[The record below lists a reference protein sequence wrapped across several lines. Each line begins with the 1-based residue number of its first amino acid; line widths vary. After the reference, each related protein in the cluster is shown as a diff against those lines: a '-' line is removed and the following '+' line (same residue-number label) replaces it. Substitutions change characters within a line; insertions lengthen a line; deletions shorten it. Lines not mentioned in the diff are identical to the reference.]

1 MLNIDYAEGLNLP
14 AKISIG
20 SIDDVDCTLIIARNS
35 FPHLKMGDYFY
46 SKDVDAFLNNPP
58 NLISIKSKRET
69 FTLYNSES
77 SGDSLIPEYVTTG
90 SKPES
95 ISGVDISLSGLY
107 TFFDGLSNFTVS
119 DSCIKK
125 DITDCFIKTE
135 FNINDELY
143 TFSVEHDYSF
153 SKKID
158 TTTIVEDAFI
168 RIRKYEGDISLDAI
182 KNIVKKIRILF
193 SLMLGFDLSIR
204 KTWIIKNDGARC
216 NSFYF
221 HAPSK
226 LEPPFENSH
235 DCFIF
240 SAKLLANNEWCEILT
255 STFNGDSSNSLSEF
269 WVRLVSMFSYKGFW
283 EYEILGVVSLL
294 DAYSKKHHEAHTNK
308 TISLRKF
315 DKLKGSIK
323 NTLREYKN
331 SLPADKNY
339 DDSCEVI
346 DNMIL
351 QVGYIKNT
359 NAQDF
364 RLILKLLME
373 TISTDIQNL
382 IDFKNEDFEMIIKI
396 RNAAAHGAPID
407 EDIMA
412 NLQRVMIVKEKI
424 KFLLLYLFFKSM
436 NFSVKDFIK
445 LCRHSFSK
453 IKFGA
458 DLDSYTLNMISGTG
472 VALHIDSQSI
482 AKAKKTS
489 KINTVIIYH
498 VKSQRCEIGNSTIQE
513 VMDSMYSSN
522 KGKFNNFVDLIY
534 EKYLI
539 NEIFSVQYLHSLF
552 LCAEDEKIELHG
564 AYLIK
569 IND

>member
-1 MLNIDYAEGLNLP
+1 MLNIDYAEGLNVP

-20 SIDDVDCTLIIARNS
+20 SIDDLDCTLIIARNS
-35 FPHLKMGDYFY
+35 FPHLKMGDYFF
-46 SKDVDAFLNNPP
+46 SNEVDAFLNNPP
-58 NLISIKSKRET
+58 NLISLKSQRET
-69 FTLYNSES
+69 FTLYNSERT
-77 SGDSLIPEYVTTG
+77 GDSLIPEYVTTG
-90 SKPES
+90 SKPEN
-95 ISGVDISLSGLY
+95 INGVDISLSGLY
-107 TFFDGLSNFTVS
+107 TFFDGRSNFTVS

-135 FNINDELY
+135 FNINGELY

-168 RIRKYEGDISLDAI
+168 RIRKSEGDVSLDAI
-182 KNIVKKIRILF
+182 KCIIKKTRILF

-204 KTWIIKNDGARC
+204 KTWLIKNDGARC
-216 NSFYF
+216 NSLYF

-226 LEPPFENSH
+226 LEHPFENSH

-240 SAKLLANNEWCEILT
+240 PAQLLTNDEWNKILT
-255 STFNGDSSNSLSEF
+255 STFNGDSSSTLSEF

-294 DAYSKKHHEAHTNK
+294 DAYSKKHHETHTNK

-315 DKLKGSIK
+315 DKLKDSIK
-323 NTLREYKN
+323 NTLREYKK
-331 SLPADKNY
+331 SLPADKKHT
-339 DDSCEVI
+339 DSCEVI

-373 TISTDIQNL
+373 TISVDIQNL
-382 IDFKNEDFEMIIKI
+382 ISFKDEDFETIIKI

-407 EDIMA
+407 EEIMA

-436 NFSVKDFIK
+436 SFSDKDFIK

-458 DLDSYTLNMISGTG
+458 ALDSYTLNMMSGTG
-472 VALHIDSQSI
+472 IALNIDNEDI

-489 KINTVIIYH
+489 KVNTVIIHH
-498 VKSQRCEIGNSTIQE
+498 VKSQKCEIGNNTIQE
-513 VMDSMYSSN
+513 IMDSMYSSN
-522 KGKFNNFVDLIY
+522 KGKFINFVDLIY
-534 EKYLI
+534 ANYLI
-539 NEIFSVQYLHSLF
+539 DEIFSVQYASSLF
-552 LCAEDEKIELHG
+552 LCAEDVKIELHG
-564 AYLIK
+564 AYLIQ